1 MSLAPVSGNFNKVAK
16 SLMDKLPHMNDKRT
30 FILQQYAFNVLV
42 KDQFVFLAIVSL
54 PPHTTPD
61 TTRLVIARGDSPT
74 RSNTRHNDIA
84 ICATLQPRD
93 SLRLRFHL
101 IVCGQV
107 ENALKCPKT
116 MPFSFLESVAKCLF
130 ELRTTGDDRSDTV
143 LGLS

>member
-61 TTRLVIARGDSPT
+61 TPRASSLHARHVFKRVWSFF
-74 RSNTRHNDIA
+74 
-84 ICATLQPRD
+84 LQIR
-93 SLRLRFHL
+93 
-101 IVCGQV
+101 
-107 ENALKCPKT
+107 
-116 MPFSFLESVAKCLF
+116 
-130 ELRTTGDDRSDTV
+130 
-143 LGLS
+143 